1 MFKENHNYFSDCLDE
16 LAVQRS
22 FVFLSENLNFES
34 LQDELNQ
41 RNLISEKETKDYI
54 FNAPGK
60 HFRGGKFIKLMI
72 KKRRCKDFV
81 ACLHGTSK
89 HSHICEKILEAKA
102 RQQLVQEGNVVKG
115 VNMCYRH
122 FLQF

>member
-1 MFKENHNYFSDCLDE
+1 M
-16 LAVQRS
+16 
-22 FVFLSENLNFES
+22 FLSENLNFES

-81 ACLHGTSK
+81 ACLHETSN
-89 HSHICEKILEAKA
+89 HGHICKKILEVKA
-102 RQQLVQEGNVVKG
+102 NQQAVKNGNVIKEE
-115 VNMCYRH
+115 NMCMQH